1 MWTNGH
7 FWCMHHNM
15 IRIWHREIIYQT
27 WTTIENVHLLSY
39 YDNVIH
45 CNFESSLSW
54 AFLLIWVLVQSDTMP
69 MNDTNIHIVSGH
81 HRALCDG
88 GWWLYSVYQ
97 YSWHPSYL
105 QISGHE
111 AWRSARP
118 GPGQDITEEQLHG
131 NLPPWHWWCFAVW
144 LVRSR
149 ARRAEP
155 HQSPNPIII
164 RIIWI
169 K

>member
-1 MWTNGH
+1 MDSPLSNIS
-7 FWCMHHNM
+7 MPHHP
-15 IRIWHREIIYQT
+15 W
-27 WTTIENVHLLSY
+27 HLLIY
-39 YDNVIH
+39 CDNVID
-45 CNFESSLSW
+45 CNFESSLGIPVDLS
-54 AFLLIWVLVQSDTMP
+54 VGSVQH
-69 MNDTNIHIVSGH
+69 NDTNIHIVSGQN
-81 HRALCDG
+81 RALCDG

-97 YSWHPSYL
+97 YTWHPSYL

-118 GPGQDITEEQLHG
+118 GPGQDISGEQLHG

-144 LVRSR
+144 LVRPR
-149 ARRAEP
+149 ARRAGP